1 MIGPQRAVLGER
13 RWRFVHGP
21 IDVVLQADGE
31 PDACAAA
38 FDDAWQVFGAILPAL
53 VRDLPLLRR
62 PLPTALAAI
71 RAAGAGRG
79 ATSAPLQTEA
89 TAATEE
95 TDAKAATEVTDATAA
110 ASSATGR
117 AMIAACAPLAIR
129 FGVYLTPMAAVAG
142 AVADT
147 LIRPF
152 ARPGITRAAANN
164 GGDIALWLAPGACF
178 EVGIVADVVSGTPA
192 GRFAIAGDDPV
203 RGIATS
209 GWRGRSLSLGIADSA
224 TVLAIDGARA
234 DAAATLVAN
243 AVTLD
248 ADDRRVLRAPASSV
262 RDDSDLGDLPVT
274 VGVAGLDAQ
283 SIDRALASGLA
294 CARRLQ
300 EDSFIV
306 AAAIALAGQWRI
318 LAPAGS
324 DRALGVTRRARPM
337 P

>member
-1 MIGPQRAVLGER
+1 
-13 RWRFVHGP
+13 
-21 IDVVLQADGE
+21 
-31 PDACAAA
+31 
-38 FDDAWQVFGAILPAL
+38 
-53 VRDLPLLRR
+53 
-62 PLPTALAAI
+62 
-71 RAAGAGRG
+71 
-79 ATSAPLQTEA
+79 
-89 TAATEE
+89 
-95 TDAKAATEVTDATAA
+95 
-110 ASSATGR
+110 
-117 AMIAACAPLAIR
+117 MIAACAPLAIR

-224 TVLAIDGARA
+224 TVLAVDGARA

-324 DRALGVTRRARPM
+324 DRALGVTRLARPM

>member
-62 PLPTALAAI
+62 PLPVAPVAAAI
-71 RAAGAGRG
+71 E
-79 ATSAPLQTEA
+79 PEA
-89 TAATEE
+89 Q
-95 TDAKAATEVTDATAA
+95 

-224 TVLAIDGARA
+224 TVLAVDGARA

-248 ADDRRVLRAPASSV
+248 SDDRRVLRAPASSV

-324 DRALGVTRRARPM
+324 DRALGVTRLARPM

>member
-1 MIGPQRAVLGER
+1 MIDPQRAALGER

-38 FDDAWQVFGAILPAL
+38 FDDCWAAFGAILPAL

-62 PLPTALAAI
+62 PLPVAPVAAAI
-71 RAAGAGRG
+71 E
-79 ATSAPLQTEA
+79 PEA
-89 TAATEE
+89 Q
-95 TDAKAATEVTDATAA
+95 

-152 ARPGITRAAANN
+152 ARPGIIRAAANN
-164 GGDIALWLAPGACF
+164 GGDIALWLGPGARF
-178 EVGIVADVVSGTPA
+178 EVGIVADVVAGTPA
-192 GRFAIAGDDPV
+192 GRFSIAGDDPV
-203 RGIATS
+203 RGVATS

-243 AVTLD
+243 AVALD
-248 ADDRRVLRAPASSV
+248 ADDPRVLRAPASSV

-274 VGVAGLDAQ
+274 VGVAGLDEH
-283 SIDRALASGLA
+283 SIDRALARGLA
-294 CARRLQ
+294 CAHRLQ
-300 EDSFIV
+300 EDSFIA
-306 AAAIALAGQWRI
+306 AAAIALAGRWRI
-318 LAPAGS
+318 LAPVGS
-324 DRALGVTRRARPM
+324 RPA
-337 P
+337 PCAATAVR

>member
-62 PLPTALAAI
+62 PLPMALAAI

-89 TAATEE
+89 TAATEG
-95 TDAKAATEVTDATAA
+95 TDATAA

-224 TVLAIDGARA
+224 TVLAVDGARA

-324 DRALGVTRRARPM
+324 DRALGVTRLARPM